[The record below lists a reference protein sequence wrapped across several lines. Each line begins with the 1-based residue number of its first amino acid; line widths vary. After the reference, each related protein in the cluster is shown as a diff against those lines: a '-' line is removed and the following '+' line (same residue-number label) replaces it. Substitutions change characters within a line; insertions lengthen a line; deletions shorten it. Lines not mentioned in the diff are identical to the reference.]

1 MKAASISE
9 IKKELNEL
17 PNHLVIDLC
26 LRMTKYKKE
35 NKELLN
41 YLLFEAGNET
51 QYVEN
56 VKAETDLQFEEI
68 NKSTIY
74 FAKKGLR
81 KILRMVNKHIKFSG
95 NKKTEAELLIYYCS
109 KLQNSGIRYKK
120 YPVLLNI
127 YERQIIKIKKA
138 ISTMHPDLQYDYEK
152 EMEEL
157 EN

>member
-17 PNHLVIDLC
+17 PNHLVIELC
-26 LRMTKYKKE
+26 LRMAKYKKE

-41 YLLFEAGNET
+41 YLLFEAGNEN

-56 VKAETDLQFEEI
+56 IKVEMDLQFAEI

-74 FAKKGLR
+74 LAKKSLR
-81 KILRMVNKHIKFSG
+81 KILRTANKYIKFSG
-95 NKKTEAELLIYYCS
+95 NKRTETEVLLYYCY
-109 KLQNSGIRYKK
+109 KLNKSGINYKK

-127 YERQIIKIKKA
+127 YERQILKIKKA
-138 ISTMHPDLQYDYEK
+138 ISTLHTDLQCDYEK
-152 EMEEL
+152 ELEEIIG
-157 EN
+157 